1 MTEERLVEM
10 ETRLAYQDQLVEELN
25 RLVYKQDVR
34 VRKLEET
41 CKRLQKQFT
50 ALTDDSPISD
60 EGEQLPPHY

>member
-25 RLVYKQDVR
+25 KLVYEQDVR

-50 ALTDDSPISD
+50 DLADDSPVSD
-60 EGEQLPPHY
+60 DGEQLPPHY